1 MMLNCDLGESFGAW
15 HMPVDEQIM
24 VHIDMANIACGFH
37 AGDPLV
43 MQRAFHLAK
52 QHQVSVGA
60 HPSYPDLQG
69 FGRRSLAMS
78 AEELIACLHYQIA
91 AISGMAAV
99 QGIEIEYVKPHGAL
113 YNDMMR
119 DPQIRDTVMKA
130 VSTCSV
136 PGIPLMLQAH
146 PQHQAI
152 SQQASQ
158 HNVVL
163 LFEAFADRRYTAEGF
178 LTSRRLHGA
187 VLTEQEAFEQA
198 VRIMDKGEIVAEDNS
213 ILSMPVDTLCVHG
226 DSPGAVAMAEAL
238 RVELTKRKLTHVRP
252 GTND

>member
-15 HMPVDEQIM
+15 SMPVDEQIM

-43 MQRAFHLAK
+43 MQRALQLAK

-78 AEELIACLHYQIA
+78 EDELTACLHYQIA

-99 QGIEIEYVKPHGAL
+99 QGMEIEYVKPHGAL

-119 DPQIRDTVMKA
+119 DPRIRDTVMKA
-130 VSTCSV
+130 VAGCSV

-146 PQHQAI
+146 PDHKLI
-152 SQQASQ
+152 SQQAGQ
-158 HNVVL
+158 YNLVL
-163 LFEAFADRRYTAEGF
+163 LFEAFADRRYTPDGY
-178 LTSRRLHGA
+178 LMSRRLPGA
-187 VLTEQEAFEQA
+187 VLSESEAFEQA
-198 VRIMDKGEIVAEDNS
+198 IRIMDRGEIVASDGAV
-213 ILSMPVDTLCVHG
+213 LAMPVDTLCVHG
-226 DSPGAVAMAEAL
+226 DSPGALAMAEAL
-238 RVELTKRKLTHVRP
+238 RVALTKRKLTHVRP
-252 GTND
+252 GIND

>member
-15 HMPVDEQIM
+15 QMPVDEQIM

-43 MQRAFHLAK
+43 MQHALALAK

-78 AEELIACLHYQIA
+78 ADELTACLHYQIA
-91 AISGMAAV
+91 AIAGMATV
-99 QGIEIEYVKPHGAL
+99 QGMEIEYVKPHGAL

-119 DPQIRDTVMKA
+119 DPQIRETVMKA
-130 VSTCSV
+130 VASCSV

-146 PQHQAI
+146 PDHQVI
-152 SQQASQ
+152 SQQAGQ
-158 HNVVL
+158 YNLVL
-163 LFEAFADRRYTAEGF
+163 LFEAFADRRYTSDGY
-178 LTSRRLHGA
+178 LMSRRLPGA
-187 VLTEQEAFEQA
+187 VLTEHDAFEQA
-198 VRIMDKGEIVAEDNS
+198 IRIMDRGEIVASNNT

-226 DSPGAVAMAEAL
+226 DSPGALAMAESL
-238 RVELTKRKLTHVRP
+238 RVALTKRRLTHVRP
-252 GTND
+252 GINA